1 MQTNQSIPA
10 PLKGTLYYQAFP
22 KIMFQAESPTA
33 FLDLLLERCIGCV
46 DRKFKVVIS
55 TPEIFAYW
63 IMKYP
68 QIFMPSRLQSN
79 LLILPNAIHLEIM
92 EKNPQELSY
101 GAKAVGLSFNPGNDS
116 DVDHQKNLFAAII
129 DDLNN
134 KRNQTEDS
142 EKKRLYSIA
151 ITEAQGA
158 LMWAVKAIT
167 WK

>member
-1 MQTNQSIPA
+1 
-10 PLKGTLYYQAFP
+10 
-22 KIMFQAESPTA
+22 
-33 FLDLLLERCIGCV
+33 
-46 DRKFKVVIS
+46 
-55 TPEIFAYW
+55 
-63 IMKYP
+63 MKYP